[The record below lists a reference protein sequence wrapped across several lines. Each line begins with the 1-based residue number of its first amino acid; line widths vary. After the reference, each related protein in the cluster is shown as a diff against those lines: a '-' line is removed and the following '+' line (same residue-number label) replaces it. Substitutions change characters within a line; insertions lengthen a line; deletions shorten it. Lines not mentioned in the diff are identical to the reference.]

1 MIFTLFIL
9 FYFIFKLYI
18 IVLVLPNINELLL
31 QYFVSPKV
39 GKHFLAFHIDILLA
53 LWSRPYDYL

>member
-1 MIFTLFIL
+1 MPRAKSNQYWLDIL
-9 FYFIFKLYI
+9 F
-18 IVLVLPNINELLL
+18 LPYNELLL

-53 LWSRPYDYL
+53 LWSRPYDYS